1 MLPEFLEKDLVH
13 FLPLVN
19 NHNNSPRA
27 AQKGLGDR
35 VFA

>member
-19 NHNNSPRA
+19 NHNSPRA